1 MAVLT
6 RSLGDRENWQ
16 IGLASKLSGLRGVSE
31 RHRRNSVND
40 FLARDRGRR
49 AKETLV
55 GLLLVMFPNTPEDVD
70 DSDN

>member
-40 FLARDRGRR
+40 FLASGPWTSGKGNPRR
-49 AKETLV
+49 PVV
-55 GLLLVMFPNTPEDVD
+55 GHVPEH
-70 DSDN
+70 S